1 MNRIR
6 KVDNGYQV
14 LITPD
19 IKVSPDSAL
28 LIGNWTDENLRN
40 YYLLHFH
47 SLNDAQCAAYDY
59 PDIDWYRIVLNHKY
73 IFLRLKDTIQTILK
87 NNNLNVELQSVL
99 MEPEMLKEVIFE
111 RVARGGDRF
120 NLRYGMND
128 VISFTIVNPWSNNL
142 HTIAKLIENHR
153 EHLYRDDLRIRYK
166 KIVDG
171 KIICLYGATEFGT
184 IYEIRLI
191 PTLLQQ
197 WGEWYN
203 KVGYKNG
210 RNADDL
216 YNKYLK
222 QQNEID
228 LMQGVI

>member
-40 YYLLHFH
+40 YYLLHFN
-47 SLNDAQCAAYDY
+47 SLNDAQCVAYDY

-73 IFLRLKDTIQTILK
+73 IFARLKDTIQTILQ

-99 MEPEMLKEVIFE
+99 MEPQMLKEVIFE
-111 RVARGGDRF
+111 RVTRGGERF

-128 VISFTIVNPWSNNL
+128 IISFTIVNPWLNNL

-153 EHLYRDDLRIRYK
+153 EHVYRDDLRIRHK
-166 KIVDG
+166 KIIDG
-171 KIICLYGATEFGT
+171 KIICLYGVTEFGT

-203 KVGYKNG
+203 KIGYKNSKHA
-210 RNADDL
+210 NEL
-216 YNKYLK
+216 YNKYIK

-228 LMQGVI
+228 LMQSVV